1 MHIHVK
7 LFLPTYLG
15 TWSKAFCLLGQPCK
29 YYVITCM
36 CVALVQYW
44 FSNTFDLLS
53 YVCTCMGECIYAY
66 TYMYIPPT
74 LSRDHGSRQESKSD
88 VSSAEGTYVFA
99 LVSVLTMGWQA
110 HSVYIQYHLK
120 SYMLTS

>member
-1 MHIHVK
+1 MSII
-7 LFLPTYLG
+7 
-15 TWSKAFCLLGQPCK
+15 
-29 YYVITCM
+29 VITCM

-44 FSNTFDLLS
+44 FSNTLDLLS
-53 YVCTCMGECIYAY
+53 YVCTYMGECMYAY
-66 TYMYIPPT
+66 TYILPT

-88 VSSAEGTYVFA
+88 VSSAEGTYVCA